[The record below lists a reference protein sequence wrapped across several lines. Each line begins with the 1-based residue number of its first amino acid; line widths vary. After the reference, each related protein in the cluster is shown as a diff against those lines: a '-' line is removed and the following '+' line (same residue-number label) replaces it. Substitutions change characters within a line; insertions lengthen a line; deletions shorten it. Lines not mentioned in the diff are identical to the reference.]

1 MPSQR
6 DVLNTSLFHCLWFCE
21 KSALEHVGKDHIISH
36 ELHTNVIK
44 LLQYKLTD
52 KTNVLANPIL
62 GNLELNILADADLII
77 DDELIDFKTNRKES
91 RGKLISEF
99 IQLFLYA
106 TLYYKKTNKYLKY
119 LTLYNPFLFNRIYYP
134 NY

>member
-1 MPSQR
+1 MNSK
-6 DVLNTSLFHCLWFCE
+6 L
-21 KSALEHVGKDHIISH
+21 
-36 ELHTNVIK
+36 NVIK

-77 DDELIDFKTNRKES
+77 EDELIDFKTSRKES
-91 RGKLISEF
+91 RGKLISDF

-106 TLYYKKTNKYLKY
+106 SLYYKKTDI
-119 LTLYNPFLFNRIYYP
+119 F
-134 NY
+134 